1 MLSESSRADREE
13 TQKSFWKDLESD
25 LCFEGEQSRL
35 SAFRFYFFC
44 SDAIFCMEDGPAKP
58 SSVGIE
64 KVLKTL
70 QISPNQVF
78 VVLVRFFFV
87 VVNFF

>member
-1 MLSESSRADREE
+1 MNNQGHLLFASV
-13 TQKSFWKDLESD
+13 
-25 LCFEGEQSRL
+25 
-35 SAFRFYFFC
+35 FFC

-78 VVLVRFFFV
+78 VGLGFFFLL
-87 VVNFF
+87 